1 MKVMDRYVT
10 WTFFKIFLICFV
22 CLTGL
27 FIVVDAFSNLEE
39 FVELGEK
46 SSGLFAVLRSY
57 YGPRALQLF
66 DRTCALLALTAAIG
80 TLVWMQRFNELAAVE
95 AGGIPKSRIVR
106 PILWCMLVV
115 VGFSLVN
122 RELLIPKFRE
132 SLARNA
138 QSWDGSQSRSVTP
151 QQDQTTGVWI
161 LNGKVTL
168 AERKVEQAEFRL
180 PDTCAA
186 FAISVIAEKAERV
199 DANDLHPAGFILSQ
213 VKRPADLGE
222 KSSVIVDSRPVVLTA
237 RDHSWLKKD
246 ELFIVSGILLNDV
259 AFGQDQRRYG
269 SLSQQFADLRNP
281 NVFSSSR
288 QRVEV
293 HSRVVRPALDFAILL
308 IGLPLVISRRDRS
321 VFMALGSCLVVV
333 MVIQVF
339 VLTSHGL
346 GASHILPS
354 AALAAWLPVMALLPS
369 GIAMQTRLE
378 Q

>member
-10 WTFFKIFLICFV
+10 WTFFKIFMICFV

-57 YGPRALQLF
+57 YSPRALQLF

-106 PILWCMLVV
+106 PILWCMFVV

-138 QSWDGSQSRSVTP
+138 QSWDGSQARAVTP
-151 QQDQTTGVWI
+151 QQDESTGVWI

-168 AERKVEQAEFRL
+168 AEGKVEQAEFRL
-180 PDTCAA
+180 PDVCAE
-186 FAISVIAEKAERV
+186 FAISVIAETANRV
-199 DANDLHPAGFILSQ
+199 DANDLHPAGFLLSE
-213 VKRPADLGE
+213 VKRPVDVGQ
-222 KSSVIVDSRPVVLTA
+222 KSSVIVNSRPLVLTS

-246 ELFIVSGILLNDV
+246 ELFIASGISLNDV
-259 AFGQDQRRYG
+259 AFGQDQRRYS

-281 NVFSSSR
+281 NVWTSSR

-308 IGLPLVISRRDRS
+308 IGLPLVVSRRDRS
-321 VFMALGSCLVVV
+321 VFMALGLCLVVV
-333 MVIQVF
+333 MGIQIL
-339 VLTSHGL
+339 VLTSHAL

-354 AALAAWLPVMALLPS
+354 AALAAWLPLMALLPS
-369 GIAMQTRLE
+369 GLAMQMRL
-378 Q
+378 QR